1 MRRTWLAIFILAF
14 IGPGVGRASAA
25 QNITV
30 SPTSIEQ
37 AVDAGKSVSG
47 TIAVIDDGDT
57 AYTATVYA
65 TPYGVSGEDYNQS
78 YQLQPGFSDASKWF
92 HFDKTSYSLQP
103 HQNISIPYTIKVP
116 AGTGPGGYYSVIFA
130 EAQPQAATSS
140 GVTVRK
146 RVGTIVY
153 LRVNGAVSEEG
164 RVVSWEVAAWQ
175 TEASIKGA
183 VRLENKGNIHYSA
196 DVQMTVTDLFGR
208 TKAQI
213 STTRFVLPQTIR
225 RVELTWP
232 NAPGFGLFK
241 VSGTASFLQQHEAL
255 PVRYVLIMSQTAFL
269 GVVAA
274 ILALIGLAWIL
285 RRRSQRQ

>member
-1 MRRTWLAIFILAF
+1 MRRTWLVILLLAF
-14 IGPGVGRASAA
+14 IGPSVGRASAA

-47 TIAVIDDGDT
+47 TTELIDDGDT
-57 AYTATVYA
+57 VYTATVYA

-78 YQLQPGFSDASKWF
+78 YQLQPGFGNAAKWF
-92 HFDKTSYSLQP
+92 HFDKTSYQLQP
-103 HQNISIPYTIKVP
+103 HQTVSIPYTITVP

-130 EAQPQAATSS
+130 EAQPQAATGS

-164 RVVSWEVAAWQ
+164 RVASWEVPLWQ
-175 TEASIKGA
+175 TESAITGA

-196 DVQMTVTDLFGR
+196 DVQMIVTDLFGR

-225 RVELTWP
+225 RIELTWP

-241 VSGTASFLQQHEAL
+241 VSGTTSFLQQHEAL

-269 GVVAA
+269 AVVAA
-274 ILALIGLAWIL
+274 ILALVGLAWIL